1 MRLSSVEWHRRVNY
15 RTIGLWVVAATG
27 MLACTAHA
35 GFICRDPWHNT
46 YRLPL
51 APTGLSCELAA
62 ATEHDPLLDQTFR
75 APTALGALTLQSTD
89 ASASGGLLLRLGR
102 IGTVA
107 STPER
112 RSDGALD
119 ALIAAAAA
127 RYGHPTNLLRAIVH
141 VESRFNTAA
150 VSPKGAIGLMQ
161 VMPATATG
169 LGVVDPA
176 IRLFDPAVNL
186 DAGARLLRQLLDQF
200 KDRPELAIA
209 AYNAGPGAV
218 LKHGRGIPPYPETQS
233 YVRDVTAEFT
243 RLTR

>member
-1 MRLSSVEWHRRVNY
+1 MRFSSVKWHRQENR
-15 RTIGLWVVAATG
+15 RTIDMLVLAAAG

-35 GFICRDPWHNT
+35 GFICRDPWHNI

-51 APTGLSCELAA
+51 APTGLTCELAP
-62 ATEHDPLLDQTFR
+62 ATVNDPLIDQIPPATL
-75 APTALGALTLQSTD
+75 TLGAMTLK
-89 ASASGGLLLRLGR
+89 SANALAGGGLLLRFGYA
-102 IGTVA
+102 A
-107 STPER
+107 SAPDR
-112 RSDGALD
+112 RHDGALD
-119 ALIAAAAA
+119 VLIAAAAA

-141 VESRFNTAA
+141 VESRFNATA

-176 IRLFDPAVNL
+176 TRLFDPAVNL

-218 LKHGRGIPPYPETQS
+218 LKHGRGIPPYPETQA
-233 YVRDVTAEFT
+233 YVRDVTAEYT

>member
-1 MRLSSVEWHRRVNY
+1 VRLSSVEWHKQVN
-15 RTIGLWVVAATG
+15 RCTIGLGVVAAAG

-62 ATEHDPLLDQTFR
+62 PAVNDTLLDQVPP
-75 APTALGALTLQSTD
+75 APTALGALKLKATN
-89 ASASGGLLLRLGR
+89 APVSGGLLLRLSP
-102 IGTVA
+102 VS
-107 STPER
+107 STSER
-112 RSDGALD
+112 RHNGALD

-176 IRLFDPAVNL
+176 TRLFDPAVNL

-218 LKHGRGIPPYPETQS
+218 LKHGRGIPPYPETQA
-233 YVRDVTAEFT
+233 YVRDVTAEYT